1 MLTERIK
8 LNLLFNLSNLN
19 SNFALT
25 LGYLKPA
32 LNNSALFAN
41 AASRFANE
49 PGQTN
54 CCLTVGETTVNCLVS
69 DPYKV
74 LHLTVEETTV
84 NCLVSDPYKVQHR
97 KC

>member
-1 MLTERIK
+1 MVTGH
-8 LNLLFNLSNLN
+8 
-19 SNFALT
+19 FA
-25 LGYLKPA
+25 
-32 LNNSALFAN
+32 NVLFAN
-41 AASRFANE
+41 AVSRFANE

-97 KC
+97 KCGLELYD

>member
-1 MLTERIK
+1 MVTGH
-8 LNLLFNLSNLN
+8 
-19 SNFALT
+19 FA
-25 LGYLKPA
+25 
-32 LNNSALFAN
+32 NVLFAN
-41 AASRFANE
+41 AVSRFANE

-74 LHLTVEETTV
+74 
-84 NCLVSDPYKVQHR
+84 QHR